1 MDTQHMF
8 EMASAVT
15 IAVITTLIGP
25 AVVEYIKSKLASTP
39 VDPIKKELQYSCI
52 INDELESIREDMD
65 ADRCWITMFHNGGHY
80 LHGNKSVQKFSVM
93 FETSAPGVAGVGMI
107 FNNIPVSLFSKS
119 VDEMIK
125 SKHIYIS
132 DYSDPTVAT
141 FGLKE
146 AATASGTRSSY
157 SIGLFDLI
165 TDQCIGTIGI
175 DYLDKTKLNAAQ
187 LILLNEKSQRVAGFL
202 SNFIRSK

>member
-1 MDTQHMF
+1 MF
-8 EMASAVT
+8 EMASAVI

-25 AVVEYIKSKLASTP
+25 VIVEYVKSKLASTP
-39 VDPIKKELQYSCI
+39 VDPIKKELEYSCI
-52 INDELESIREDMD
+52 INEELESIRDEMD

-119 VDEMIK
+119 VDEMIR

-132 DYSDPTVAT
+132 DYSDSTVAT

-157 SIGLFDLI
+157 SIGLFDII

-175 DYLDKTKLNAAQ
+175 DYLDKTKLTSAQ
-187 LILLNEKSQRVAGFL
+187 LIILNEKSQRVAGFL